1 MISAI
6 ITTYNRPDH
15 LRAALLALSRQSVK
29 PDELIVADDGSDDST
44 KKVIEDFATVA
55 KIPVA
60 HVWQEH
66 KGFRA
71 AKSRN
76 NALRVAEGRFI
87 AFVDQDGLAH
97 SNWLAQH
104 IALGKPGHF
113 NIGGLLMLNE
123 NETSALSEKAIASG
137 KFESFHSPEEEKRLA
152 RLHRKASMYGFLR
165 KLGIGIKNKPRLD
178 SGNFSAYRADL
189 EKVNGFDENYIG
201 WGQED
206 DDLGRRLFTVGIRP
220 RPVITSAKVT
230 HIWHPR
236 DESAPA
242 KWDRGRNIPYYQR
255 KSVRIYCENGLH
267 KPDGADNEDLVVTR
281 YNLN

>member
-6 ITTYNRPDH
+6 ITTYNRPNH
-15 LRAALLALSRQSVK
+15 LHAALLALSRQSIR
-29 PDELIVADDGSDDST
+29 PNEIIVADDGSDDST
-44 KKVIEDFATVA
+44 QKVIEHFAASV
-55 KIPVA
+55 KMPVA

-66 KGFRA
+66 KNFRA

-76 NALRVAEGRFI
+76 NALRVAAGRFI

-104 IALGKPGHF
+104 SAFSKPGVF
-113 NIGGLLMLNE
+113 NIGGLLMLSE
-123 NETSALSEKAIASG
+123 EASSALSEKTIVSG
-137 KFESFHSPEEEKRLA
+137 EFENFHLPEEQKRLA
-152 RLHRKASMYGFLR
+152 ALQRKASMYSFLR
-165 KLGIGIKNKPRLD
+165 KLGMGIKNKPRLD
-178 SGNFSAYRADL
+178 SGNFSACRADL

-206 DDLGRRLFTVGIRP
+206 DDLGRRLFTAGIRP

-236 DESAPA
+236 DRSAPA
-242 KWDRGRNIPYYQR
+242 KWDRGSNIPYYQR
-255 KSVRIYCENGLH
+255 RGVRAYCENGLH
-267 KPDGADNEDLVVTR
+267 KPDGTDNDDVVVTR
-281 YNLN
+281 HNFD